1 MGSVVKNGR
10 TYEQASKAI
19 QDNLKRHLEN
29 NDNLSLSDSDEESED
44 NTEQIQRLIDGYTRS
59 NSSALDKDFL
69 KNVVDGLK
77 NVLNTSCLICISS
90 VKKNDAIWSCS
101 NCFNSFH
108 INCIQKWAKDSI
120 YQQKVQLED
129 DPDRVAKEKQIL
141 WTCPKCRHG
150 YSPTRIPRDY
160 VCFCGKVDNPA
171 FDPWILPHSC
181 GENCKKPL
189 HPKCGHVCLILC
201 HPGPCPPCPKVKPM
215 YLL

>member
-120 YQQKVQLED
+120 YQQRVQLED
-129 DPDRVAKEKQIL
+129 DPDRVAKEKQCVSTL
-141 WTCPKCRHG
+141 SR
-150 YSPTRIPRDY
+150 
-160 VCFCGKVDNPA
+160 
-171 FDPWILPHSC
+171 
-181 GENCKKPL
+181 
-189 HPKCGHVCLILC
+189 
-201 HPGPCPPCPKVKPM
+201 
-215 YLL
+215 